1 MKKLFLTLFP
11 LIAFVSAFAQETK
24 SELKTRFDVIRN
36 ETVTGA
42 NSKTRLANAYQE
54 LADGTI
60 SVYPVALS
68 GTDTY
73 TGTLQGLDAYTGKVV
88 FVTFENANTGASTAN
103 IGGLGAVTIRKD
115 VSGTWTALSSGDIV
129 AGKLYR
135 LYHDGTRFQI
145 DLGGSG
151 GSGISDGDK
160 GDITVSS
167 SGATWTIDNGV
178 VTGSK
183 IATSVALGG
192 SPTTTTQ
199 SANDNST
206 KIATTA
212 YADAKVADAIND
224 ATTAIAP
231 SQNAVFDALALKAPL
246 ASPTFTGTPAAPTAT
261 TGTNTTQLAT
271 TAFVQAQIA
280 ASGSL
285 PALGTAAQQLRVNA
299 GATALEYFSPLVNPA
314 VNVGDLLV
322 WDGTAYDNLAD
333 VATGNALISGGI
345 GAAPTYGKIGLSTH
359 VSGNLPVTN
368 LNSGTSASSLTFWC
382 GDGTWKTPSVSS
394 VAFNALTAAT
404 AANTPVDNVSYTQ
417 EFQWN
422 SLAGAS
428 GLKLSST
435 STAAASN
442 LQKVFEVTTS
452 GANGTSTQ
460 STWAADFRNTKTGTS
475 STNYGIR
482 ATASGGSTNLA
493 VMTGGGSVLI
503 GNATSDAVTSSTR
516 LDVRG
521 TGTTTGLIQRLANS
535 GNTARWTITD
545 HGVIIQTVAAEN
557 AFAINGTYTL
567 GASARYL
574 ATLGGTG
581 TLRAAS
587 GTGDAY
593 YALFNNHAMT
603 TGNTGQS
610 MFAYN
615 NAATY
620 SVGHTG
626 ATLYGFDWNPTISGA
641 QAATLVHYGVTVRPT
656 ASLSGFGTGTPTST
670 LYVNGSYGSAI
681 STVTTT
687 TTLDGTYNVVLV
699 DATSGAVT
707 INLPAVSAIS
717 GREYVIKKI
726 DSSGNAVTIDGNAS
740 ETIDGSTTS
749 SLATQN
755 KYARIKCNG
764 TAWYI
769 IANN

>member
-1 MKKLFLTLFP
+1 MKKLLLTLFP
-11 LIAFVSAFAQETK
+11 LIAFVSVIAQETK

-60 SVYPVALS
+60 SVYPVVLT

-73 TGTLQGLDAYTGKVV
+73 TGSLQGLDAYTGKIV

-199 SANDNST
+199 SAST
-206 KIATTA
+206 
-212 YADAKVADAIND
+212 N
-224 ATTAIAP
+224 
-231 SQNAVFDALALKAPL
+231 
-246 ASPTFTGTPAAPTAT
+246 
-261 TGTNTTQLAT
+261 NTTIAT
-271 TAFVQAQIA
+271 TAFVQQEIA

-285 PALGTAAQQLRVNA
+285 PTLGTASQQLRVNA
-299 GATALEYFSPLVNPA
+299 GATALEYFDPLVNPA

-322 WDGTAYDNLAD
+322 WDGSAFNNIAD
-333 VATGNALISGGI
+333 VATGNALISGGV

-422 SLAGAS
+422 SLAGES

-460 STWAADFRNTKTGTS
+460 STWAADFSNTKTGTS

-503 GNATSDAVTSSTR
+503 GNATSNTVTSSTR

-545 HGVIIQTVAAEN
+545 QGVIIQTVAAEN

-610 MFAYN
+610 MFAYKN
-615 NAATY
+615 SATY
-620 SVGHTG
+620 SIGHTG
-626 ATLYGFDWNPTISGA
+626 ATLYGFDWNPTVSGA
-641 QAATLVHYGVTVRPT
+641 QASSLVHYGLTIRPT
-656 ASLSGFGTGTPTST
+656 ASLNGVGTGTPTST
-670 LYVNGSYGSAI
+670 FYVNGSYGSAI
-681 STVTTT
+681 STITTT

>member
-11 LIAFVSAFAQETK
+11 LIAFVSVLAQETK

-60 SVYPVALS
+60 SVYPVALT

-73 TGTLQGLDAYTGKVV
+73 SGSLQGLDAYTGKIV

-199 SANDNST
+199 SAST
-206 KIATTA
+206 
-212 YADAKVADAIND
+212 N
-224 ATTAIAP
+224 
-231 SQNAVFDALALKAPL
+231 
-246 ASPTFTGTPAAPTAT
+246 
-261 TGTNTTQLAT
+261 NTTIAT
-271 TAFVQAQIA
+271 TAFVQQEIA

-285 PALGTAAQQLRVNA
+285 PTLGTASQQLRVNA
-299 GATALEYFSPLVNPA
+299 GATALEYFDPLVNPA

-322 WDGTAYDNLAD
+322 WDGSAFNNIAD
-333 VATGNALISGGI
+333 VATGNALISGGV

-359 VSGNLPVTN
+359 VSGNLPVAN
-368 LNSGTSASSLTFWC
+368 LNSGTSASNLTFWR
-382 GDGTWKTPSVSS
+382 GDGTWATPGVSS
-394 VAFNALTAAT
+394 VAFDALSAAT
-404 AANTPVDNVSYTQ
+404 AANTPIDNTSYAQ
-417 EFQWN
+417 EWSWN

-460 STWAADFRNTKTGTS
+460 STWAADFSNTKTGTT

-482 ATASGGSTNLA
+482 TLASGGTTNLA
-493 VMTGGGSVLI
+493 LMTGGGSVLI

-545 HGVIIQTVAAEN
+545 QGVIIQTVAAEN

-593 YALFNNHAMT
+593 YALFNKHAMT

-620 SVGHTG
+620 SIGHTG

-681 STVTTT
+681 STVSTT